1 MQIDYIRG
9 GKIMVAI
16 VTGGAKGIG
25 KQIVVELAKKGIQV
39 VLNYRHSE
47 EQAVETK
54 QELLQQGYN
63 IEIYQ
68 ADVSKREEV
77 QKLVKYTK
85 EHFGSIDILIN
96 NAGIDKWQLFTE
108 ITDQDWEEMLRN
120 NLTSAFYMTREVVTD
135 MINKKQGCIINI
147 SSIWGMTGGS
157 CEVAYSVSKA
167 GMDGLTKA
175 LAKEL
180 APSGIRVNS
189 IAPGAIDTDMNRNLT
204 KEEREEVENEIPLGR
219 FGTPEDI
226 AKCVMWLVEDN
237 YTTGQIIS
245 PNGGWVI

>member
-1 MQIDYIRG
+1 
-9 GKIMVAI
+9 MVAI

-25 KQIVVELAKKGIQV
+25 RAIVVELAKKGIQV

-47 EQAVETK
+47 KQAIKAK
-54 QELLQQGYN
+54 QELLEHGYE

-68 ADVSKREEV
+68 ADVAKKEEV
-77 QKLVKYTK
+77 QRLVAYTK
-85 EHFGSIDILIN
+85 EKWGEVDILVN
-96 NAGIDKWQLFTE
+96 NAGIDKWQLFTDM
-108 ITDQDWEEMLRN
+108 TDEDWNEMLAN
-120 NLTSAFYMTREVVTD
+120 NLTSAFYMTKEVVPD
-135 MINKKQGCIINI
+135 MIRKKKGCIINI
-147 SSIWGMTGGS
+147 SSIWGITGAS

-180 APSGIRVNS
+180 APSNIRVNS
-189 IAPGAIDTDMNRNLT
+189 IAPGAIDTDMNQNLN
-204 KEEREEVENEIPLGR
+204 KEERKEVENEIPLGR

-237 YTTGQIIS
+237 YTTGQVVS

>member
-1 MQIDYIRG
+1 
-9 GKIMVAI
+9 MVAI

-25 KQIVVELAKKGIQV
+25 RAIVVELAKKGIQV

-47 EQAVETK
+47 KQAIKAK
-54 QELLQQGYN
+54 QELLEHGYE

-68 ADVSKREEV
+68 ADVAKKEEV
-77 QKLVKYTK
+77 QRLVAYTK
-85 EHFGSIDILIN
+85 EKWGEVDILVN
-96 NAGIDKWQLFTE
+96 NAGIDKWQLFTDM
-108 ITDQDWEEMLRN
+108 TDEDWNEMLAN
-120 NLTSAFYMTREVVTD
+120 NLTSAFYMTKEVVPD
-135 MINKKQGCIINI
+135 MIRKKKGCIINI
-147 SSIWGMTGGS
+147 SSIWGITGAS

-180 APSGIRVNS
+180 APSNIRVNS
-189 IAPGAIDTDMNRNLT
+189 IAPGAIDTDMNENLT
-204 KEEREEVENEIPLGR
+204 KEERNEIENEIPLGR

-237 YTTGQIIS
+237 YTTGQIVS

>member
-1 MQIDYIRG
+1 
-9 GKIMVAI
+9 MVAI

-25 KQIVVELAKKGIQV
+25 RAIVVELAKKGIQV

-47 EQAVETK
+47 KQAIKAK
-54 QELLQQGYN
+54 QELLEHGYE

-68 ADVSKREEV
+68 ADVAKKEEV
-77 QKLVKYTK
+77 QRLVAYTK
-85 EHFGSIDILIN
+85 EKWGEVDILVN
-96 NAGIDKWQLFTE
+96 NAGIDKWQLFTDM
-108 ITDQDWEEMLRN
+108 TDEDWNEMLAN
-120 NLTSAFYMTREVVTD
+120 NLTSAFYMTKEVVPD
-135 MINKKQGCIINI
+135 MIRKKKGCIINI
-147 SSIWGMTGGS
+147 SSILGITGAS

-180 APSGIRVNS
+180 APSNIRVNS
-189 IAPGAIDTDMNRNLT
+189 IAPGAIDTDMNQNLN
-204 KEEREEVENEIPLGR
+204 KEERKEVENEIPLGR

-237 YTTGQIIS
+237 YTTGQVVS

>member
-1 MQIDYIRG
+1 
-9 GKIMVAI
+9 MVAI

-25 KQIVVELAKKGIQV
+25 RAIVVELAKKGIQV

-47 EQAVETK
+47 KQAIKTK
-54 QELLQQGYN
+54 QELLEQGYE

-68 ADVSKREEV
+68 ADVAKKEEV
-77 QKLVKYTK
+77 QRLVAYSK
-85 EHFGSIDILIN
+85 EKWGEVDILVN
-96 NAGIDKWQLFTE
+96 NAGIDKWQLFTDT
-108 ITDQDWEEMLRN
+108 TDEDWNEMLAN
-120 NLTSAFYMTREVVTD
+120 NLTSAFYMTKAVVPD
-135 MINKKQGCIINI
+135 MIRKKKGCIINI
-147 SSIWGMTGGS
+147 SSIWGITGAS

-180 APSGIRVNS
+180 APSNIRVNS
-189 IAPGAIDTDMNRNLT
+189 IAPGAIDTDMNQNLN
-204 KEEREEVENEIPLGR
+204 KEERKEVENEIPLGR

-237 YTTGQIIS
+237 YTTGQVVS